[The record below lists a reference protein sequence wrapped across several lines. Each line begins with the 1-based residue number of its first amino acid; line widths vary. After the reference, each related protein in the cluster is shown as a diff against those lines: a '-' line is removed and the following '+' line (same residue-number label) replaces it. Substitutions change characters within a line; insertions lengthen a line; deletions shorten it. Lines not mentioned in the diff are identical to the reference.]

1 MSRITVIF
9 IIIAALNGLCSII
22 IAASSSH
29 GLIFTKVPGGND
41 FIHLASQSQMIHAL
55 VILSIAIIYHIILTQ
70 RIHSN
75 YTASLILLL
84 TIIAFTIGIAGFSGG
99 LYAIALG
106 TKLPGL
112 VPTGGTF
119 LILGWCLIIFFG
131 VIKLFSKRLV

>member
-1 MSRITVIF
+1 
-9 IIIAALNGLCSII
+9 
-22 IAASSSH
+22 
-29 GLIFTKVPGGND
+29 
-41 FIHLASQSQMIHAL
+41 MIHAL